1 MRRTL
6 NRAAAPVAGVLL
18 LALALSGCSTAS
30 DSGSAG
36 DYGTAQSEPAP
47 AFEGDSSVDGGA
59 VTTDEMTTEQFVP
72 SEIPGEV
79 SLNDSSRQVITTGY
93 VTLTADDPIAAS
105 AKAIQIVEGAGG
117 RIDGRTEQAPSN
129 GDKGRASLTLRIP
142 TDKLSATLEQLKELG
157 DNASVQLTDVDV
169 TTETQDLDARITA
182 LSASVDRL
190 VALLATATDTAVL
203 IDLETALSD
212 RQGQL
217 ESMESQR
224 RLLADQVAMS
234 SVTLELVS
242 VADAPTP
249 EPDSFWD
256 AVLAGLVGFGAFF
269 TGLFFAL
276 GYALPWLLLV
286 VIASAIILLV
296 RRRRRRAHTAAE
308 SRDSTPA
315 DGGSTEVSAPRKK

>member
-6 NRAAAPVAGVLL
+6 STAATPVAGILL
-18 LALALSGCSTAS
+18 LALALTGCTTSNDSGSAS
-30 DSGSAG
+30 DSGAL
-36 DYGTAQSEPAP
+36 QSEPAP
-47 AFEGDSSVDGGA
+47 AFDSEMGSDGAASSGS
-59 VTTDEMTTEQFVP
+59 DMSTEQFAP

-79 SLNDSSRQVITTGY
+79 SVEDSGRQVITTGS

-105 AKAIQIVEGAGG
+105 AKAITIVEGAGG
-117 RIDGRTEQAPSN
+117 RIDGRTEQAPTN
-129 GDKGRASLTLRIP
+129 GNKGYASLTLRIP
-142 TDKLSATLEQLKELG
+142 TEKLSTTLEELKELG
-157 DNASVQLTDVDV
+157 DDATVQLSDVDV
-169 TTETQDLDARITA
+169 TTETQDLDARISA

-217 ESMESQR
+217 ESIESQR

-234 SVTLELVS
+234 SVTLELLS

-276 GYALPWLLLV
+276 GYALPWLALV
-286 VIASAIILLV
+286 VVISAAILLA
-296 RRRRRRAHTAAE
+296 RRRRRRARSELGPNHDAPQSVDEA
-308 SRDSTPA
+308 SP
-315 DGGSTEVSAPRKK
+315 GSRKK

>member
-1 MRRTL
+1 MRRTF

-36 DYGTAQSEPAP
+36 DSGTAQSEPAP
-47 AFEGDSSVDGGA
+47 AFEGDSSGGA
-59 VTTDEMTTEQFVP
+59 VTTDEMATEQFAP
-72 SEIPGEV
+72 SGIPGEV
-79 SLNDSSRQVITTGY
+79 SLDDSSRQVITTGY

-142 TDKLSATLEQLKELG
+142 TDKLSATLDELKKLG
-157 DNASVQLTDVDV
+157 DNASVQITDVDV

-182 LSASVDRL
+182 LSASVNRL

-269 TGLFFAL
+269 TGLLFAL

-286 VIASAIILLV
+286 VIASAIILLA
-296 RRRRRRAHTAAE
+296 RRRRRRARTAAD
-308 SRDSTPA
+308 SADSTPA